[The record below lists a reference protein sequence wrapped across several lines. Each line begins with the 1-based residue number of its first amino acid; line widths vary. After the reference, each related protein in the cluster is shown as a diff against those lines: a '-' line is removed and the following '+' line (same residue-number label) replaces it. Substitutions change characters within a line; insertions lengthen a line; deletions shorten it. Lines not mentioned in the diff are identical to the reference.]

1 MNKFLLIIFFSVTL
15 LFTKGIIAQEIEL
28 DSIFLQESKRYRGV
42 SPLLNYLIL
51 EKPSIELQKELL
63 KRCVVYKF
71 STSNIIRGRV
81 ASLLESL
88 AAGSE
93 SLEIRQEAFYHNV
106 DMYYIGGGATRGF
119 PLELFTDKV
128 NSRIIEII
136 DRGITDTEINL
147 NLEGRLTDIKSDKNR
162 FSSIVKTYP
171 AEKQQMIADSLMAD
185 YLGSIKHAQRDTSNL
200 KYLNTAPLQLI
211 YIVGWQYLNESA
223 SLLESKLQDAR
234 YKETEYQNAIILA
247 LGRMRYANYYEKAL
261 SLGSGNFRYL
271 NSKEAFY
278 KYIEVCNS
286 IEIIEYAPFG
296 DGNVFSTKLSLCLDR
311 LSGSIKMSSI
321 PEELL
326 LEIPWAEKK
335 KDIPEL
341 IEKTLA
347 LYNWI
352 MHNEITIR
360 DLEGISF

>member
-1 MNKFLLIIFFSVTL
+1 MNRFLLIIFFSITL
-15 LFTKGIIAQEIEL
+15 LFSKEITAQEIEL
-28 DSIFLQESKRYRGV
+28 DSIFLQELKGYRGRFA
-42 SPLLNYLIL
+42 LINYLL
-51 EKPSIELQKELL
+51 REKPSIKLQKELL
-63 KRCVVYKF
+63 KRCMVYKF
-71 STSNIIRGRV
+71 SNSNVIRGRV

-88 AAGSE
+88 ARGSE

-119 PLELFTDKV
+119 PLELYTDKV

-136 DRGITDTEINL
+136 DSGITDTEINL
-147 NLEGRLTDIKSDKNR
+147 NLEGRLTDIKSDTNR

-171 AEKQQMIADSLMAD
+171 AEKQQLIADSLMAD
-185 YLGSIKHAQRDTSNL
+185 YLGLIKQANKDTTYL
-200 KYLNTAPLQLI
+200 KRLNTAPFNLI
-211 YIVGWQYLNESA
+211 YLVGWQYLDEYA

-234 YKETEYQNAIILA
+234 YKKTEYQNAIILA
-247 LGRMRYANYYEKAL
+247 LGRMRYGNYYEKAL
-261 SLGSGNFRYL
+261 SLGSGYFQYL

-278 KYIEVCNS
+278 KYIEANNS

-296 DGNVFSTKLSLCLDR
+296 DGNVFSTELSLCLDR
-311 LSGSIKMSSI
+311 LRGSIKMSSI

-326 LEIPWAEKK
+326 LKIPFAEEK

-352 MHNEITIR
+352 MHNEIIILHMAG
-360 DLEGISF
+360 DSF